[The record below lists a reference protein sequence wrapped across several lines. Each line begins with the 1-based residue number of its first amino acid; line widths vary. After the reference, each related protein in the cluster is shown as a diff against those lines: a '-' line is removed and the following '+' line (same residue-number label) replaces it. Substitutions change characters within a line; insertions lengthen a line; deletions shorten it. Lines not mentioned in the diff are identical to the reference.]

1 MDGLILVDKPQGLT
15 SHGVVAR
22 IRKILDLPRVGHF
35 GTLDPL
41 ATGLLLI
48 GVGTATRLFP
58 VFSKEEKVYAGRIR
72 LGLAT
77 DTYDA
82 LGRFMTA
89 ENIDLPGQKDLLQAM
104 AKFVGKIEQVPP
116 PYSAKKKDGKPLYQ
130 WARSKKPVELK
141 PHLVTIHYFKM
152 TDYIPPHVS
161 FEVKCSSGTYI
172 RSLAHDLGQSLGCG
186 AHLASLRRTE
196 AGTFRVNSAFSLE
209 QVEKLTARGNFQE
222 FLIPLESLF
231 QQWPKAV
238 LSSKGKGMVQKGKAI
253 PSENILRIFETE
265 PGETMFLEGEPIFR
279 VFSLEGKFL
288 ALALRQKEK
297 QDLVAYLVLG

>member
-15 SHGVVAR
+15 SHDIVAR
-22 IRKILDLPRVGHF
+22 IRKIIGLARVGHF

-58 VFSKEEKVYAGRIR
+58 VFSKQDKFYAGRIR

-82 LGRFMTA
+82 LGRPVTA
-89 ENIDLPGQKDLLQAM
+89 PSADFPGQKDLLGAM
-104 AKFVGKIEQVPP
+104 EKFVGRIEQVPP
-116 PYSAKKKDGKPLYQ
+116 PYSAKKRQGKPLYQ
-130 WARSKKPVELK
+130 WARSKKPVELT
-141 PHLVTIHYFKM
+141 PYLVSVYSFKL
-152 TDYIPPHVS
+152 TDYAPPDVG

-186 AHLASLRRTE
+186 AHLAALRRTE
-196 AGTFRVNSAFSLE
+196 AGKFRVSSAFSME
-209 QVEKLTARGNFQE
+209 EVEKLAAQGNVQE
-222 FLIPLESLF
+222 FLMPLESLF
-231 QQWPKAV
+231 QEWPKAV
-238 LSSKGKGMVQKGKAI
+238 LSSKAKGMVQKGKAI
-253 PSENILRIFETE
+253 PSDHILRVFEPG
-265 PGETMFLEGEPIFR
+265 PGETVSIEGEAIFR

-288 ALALRQKEK
+288 ALARRDKEN
-297 QDLVAYLVLG
+297 QGFLPYLVLR

>member
-15 SHGVVAR
+15 SHDIVAR
-22 IRKILDLPRVGHF
+22 IRKILGLARVGHF

-58 VFSKEEKVYAGRIR
+58 VFSKEDKVYAGRIQ

-82 LGRFMTA
+82 LGRPISA
-89 ENIDLPGQKDLLQAM
+89 ENADFPGQKGLLRAM
-104 AKFVGKIEQVPP
+104 EKFVGKIEQVPP
-116 PYSAKKKDGKPLYQ
+116 PYSAKKREGKPLYQ

-141 PHLVTIHYFKM
+141 PHLVTVYSFKL
-152 TDYIPPHVS
+152 TEYAPPDFG

-172 RSLAHDLGQSLGCG
+172 RSIAHDLGQSLGCG
-186 AHLASLRRTE
+186 AHLAALRRTE
-196 AGTFRVNSAFSLE
+196 AGRFRVSSAFSLE
-209 QVEKLTARGNFQE
+209 EMEKLTARGNVQE
-222 FLIPLESLF
+222 FLMPLESLF
-231 QQWPKAV
+231 QEWPKAI

-253 PSENILRIFETE
+253 PSEHILRIFEPR
-265 PGETMFLEGEPIFR
+265 PGETTAIEGEATFR

-288 ALALRQKEK
+288 ALAWRDKEK
-297 QDLVAYLVLG
+297 QGFVPYLVLR